1 MRSVS
6 RLYAVLETVL
16 SNSSV
21 VDNVVGILSDVGS
34 LSGVVDSV
42 RAVSDSCKFTLC
54 NLRSGFDTDTLAVMI
69 YRLLCVCG
77 APVSSTVDRVTVRCS
92 LQSIVFTGS

>member
-42 RAVSDSCKFTLC
+42 RAVSDSCKCALC
-54 NLRSGFDTDTLAVMI
+54 NLRSGFDTDILAVMI
-69 YRLLCVCG
+69 YRLLCV
-77 APVSSTVDRVTVRCS
+77 
-92 LQSIVFTGS
+92 